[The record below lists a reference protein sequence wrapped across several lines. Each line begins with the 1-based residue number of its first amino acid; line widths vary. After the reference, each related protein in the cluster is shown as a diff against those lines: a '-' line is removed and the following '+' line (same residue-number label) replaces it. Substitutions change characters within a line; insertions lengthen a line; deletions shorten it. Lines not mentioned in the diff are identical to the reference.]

1 VTRGRRGIC
10 QVVGQYD
17 NQRFAAP
24 GPGGL
29 VFIGP
34 KGGRLRRSN
43 FRKFWHRTR
52 EAVGLYPSCT
62 FMTCGIPATRWPLLK
77 VRASVS

>member
-1 VTRGRRGIC
+1 MLMGLAGKHLRRNRGRRGTC
-10 QVVGQYD
+10 QVVGQYG

-43 FRKFWHRTR
+43 FRKFWHRARNGHASSATWR
-52 EAVGLYPSCT
+52 EIV
-62 FMTCGIPATRWPLLK
+62 
-77 VRASVS
+77 